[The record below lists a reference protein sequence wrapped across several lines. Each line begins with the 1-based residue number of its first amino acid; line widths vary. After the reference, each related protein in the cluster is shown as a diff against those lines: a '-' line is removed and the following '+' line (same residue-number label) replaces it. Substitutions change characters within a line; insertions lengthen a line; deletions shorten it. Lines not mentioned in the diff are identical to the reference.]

1 MRERPVEPWTY
12 EPYEEYTE
20 RVWEIY
26 DPNLARVVALF
37 YDKKSKDEYLR
48 WVNKRQKKKKDRG

>member
-1 MRERPVEPWTY
+1 MKEPWTFD
-12 EPYEEYTE
+12 PYEVYAEK
-20 RVWEIY
+20 VWEIY

-48 WVNKRQKKKKDRG
+48 WVNKRQKKKRDRG